1 MFMLQKKN
9 YNIITE
15 ENEDGSTFLTIGVY
29 SNRIPT
35 DLLSELVQYEYVKKI
50 NID

>member
-15 ENEDGSTFLTIGVY
+15 ENEDGSAFLTIRVH
-29 SNRIPT
+29 SNIIT
-35 DLLSELVQYEYVKKI
+35 TEILSELVQYEYVKKI
-50 NID
+50 I